1 MGRKEEEVAERARGK
16 KQGRA
21 DGAVLVV
28 EQYRSGIACPEFHK
42 RTLRAL
48 GLRRMW
54 QRVRLPDN
62 PAVRGMI
69 ATVPHLVRLVEEA
82 GDGGR

>member
-1 MGRKEEEVAERARGK
+1 MAEKAKGK
-16 KQGRA
+16 KQGQT
-21 DGAVLVV
+21 GGGVLVV
-28 EQYRSGIACPEFHK
+28 EQYRSGIACPKSHK

-54 QRVRLPDN
+54 QRVQLPDN

-82 GDGGR
+82 GDGGK